1 MTSVS
6 FIFAKARVS
15 FIDDFNR
22 AIYDNVKLMIIVI
35 IIIKMI
41 IMIMIMIIIIMI
53 IIIII
58 IIIIT
63 KSVSFSFWGGLLDN
77 SFRTKYN
84 VQ

>member
-22 AIYDNVKLMIIVI
+22 AIYDNVKLMILVI

-41 IMIMIMIIIIMI
+41 IMIMMI

-58 IIIIT
+58 IIII
-63 KSVSFSFWGGLLDN
+63 KSVSFSFLGGLLHN
-77 SFRTKYN
+77 SFQTKYN
-84 VQ
+84 V

>member
-58 IIIIT
+58 IIIT

>member
-22 AIYDNVKLMIIVI
+22 AIYDNVKLMILVI

-41 IMIMIMIIIIMI
+41 IMIMMI

-58 IIIIT
+58 III
-63 KSVSFSFWGGLLDN
+63 KSVSFSFLGGLLHN

-84 VQ
+84 V